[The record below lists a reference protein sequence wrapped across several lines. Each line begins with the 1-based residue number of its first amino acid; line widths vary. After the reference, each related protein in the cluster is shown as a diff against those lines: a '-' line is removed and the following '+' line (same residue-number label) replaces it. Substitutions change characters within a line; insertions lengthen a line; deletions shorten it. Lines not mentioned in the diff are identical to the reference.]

1 MSAKRIT
8 FYREAL
14 PHATESQPRWPTE
27 VSFVGPFSPLL
38 LASLWRALWLPN
50 IVRARLLLQ
59 LNEKHPVQELRQ
71 CGLLLGI
78 SAPKPAQRVGNFNIL
93 GPRQAVGDFLLGYA
107 RSSIATSH
115 SSSIPAHRSQLQS
128 TRLPFLPAS
137 LLYFNLCDLKEKRER
152 EREKKTHKKSR
163 EPTASMVPM
172 SFMTWQVGY
181 GSDASTTRAFTR
193 SKRRCYQ
200 KFCLPEGPGGLDR
213 LILCLG

>member
-50 IVRARLLLQ
+50 IVRARPLLQ
-59 LNEKHPVQELRQ
+59 LNEKHPVQESRQ

-115 SSSIPAHRSQLQS
+115 SSSIPAHCSQLQS

-152 EREKKTHKKSR
+152 ERKKNLQEIQGTYC
-163 EPTASMVPM
+163 
-172 SFMTWQVGY
+172 FY
-181 GSDASTTRAFTR
+181 GPHEFYDRAGR
-193 SKRRCYQ
+193 LWIRCLYYSG
-200 KFCLPEGPGGLDR
+200 FYSE
-213 LILCLG
+213 

>member
-1 MSAKRIT
+1 MCLLCQLNVSLFTGTRFPT
-8 FYREAL
+8 
-14 PHATESQPRWPTE
+14 PPNPSHGGWPTE

-59 LNEKHPVQELRQ
+59 LNEKHPVQESRQ

-152 EREKKTHKKSR
+152 EREEKK
-163 EPTASMVPM
+163 PT
-172 SFMTWQVGY
+172 
-181 GSDASTTRAFTR
+181 RN
-193 SKRRCYQ
+193 
-200 KFCLPEGPGGLDR
+200 PGNL
-213 LILCLG
+213 LLLWSP